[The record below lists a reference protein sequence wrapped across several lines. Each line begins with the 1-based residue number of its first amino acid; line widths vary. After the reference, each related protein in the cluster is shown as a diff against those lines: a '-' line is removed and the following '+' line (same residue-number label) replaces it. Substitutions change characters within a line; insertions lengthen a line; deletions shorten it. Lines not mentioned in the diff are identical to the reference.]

1 MREVARVTHQ
11 VAPSQACV
19 LIVGET
25 GTGKELIARAVHD
38 LSPRFSGPYIRVN
51 CGALTE
57 SLLESE
63 LFGHVKGS
71 FTGAVDNRTGRFE
84 AAHTGSIF
92 LDEIN
97 STTPKLQVKLL
108 RVLQE
113 GEFERVG
120 DIRTVKVDTRIIAA
134 TNRDLLDE
142 IDAGRFREDLY
153 YRLNVVPIYL
163 PPLRERR
170 EDIGPLV
177 EFFLK
182 RYADQNRK
190 EVRRVHPEAMRL
202 LRDHDWPGN
211 VRELQNYVERAV
223 ILGDGPEL
231 TVEHLP
237 PQLRGE
243 SPPARSAPAAATST
257 RLTSEL
263 VRQGIRAAGPAANDL
278 HNRIVGQVERELIQ
292 QVLAS
297 CERVQ
302 IKAAARLGINRNTLH
317 KKLAEFRI
325 DDNDADDPDR
335 PAPKGHANGDSAP
348 ADDDEWGI
356 LGGTSRS
363 GGPSSRSVPLRG
375 PAHDPRLRPAAR
387 PPLSGRLPRMAR
399 RGQDR
404 LGRPGLR
411 RPAVQHR
418 LRLRRL
424 RRPPRRRRSTSTGR
438 GAGSREVARV
448 LKPDGTFWLAIGDE
462 FAAELKVIVHR
473 ELGLS
478 LRNWVI
484 WYYTFGVHCTKKFSA
499 EPRPPVLLREGP
511 EVVHL
516 QRRRVRV
523 PSARQLVYAD
533 SRANPRAGSPTTPG
547 SCAPRTSPTAS
558 PPTATP
564 GTSPASAARSRSAP
578 AGTAARCPSSSSAG
592 SSAPART
599 PATSSST
606 PSAAAARRW
615 SSPRSSTAATSASSS
630 PPDYAAQIQAR
641 LDAVAGRPA
650 PRRRR
655 RARWRAGRAGVEGA
669 GRVSRAGIG

>member
-1 MREVARVTHQ
+1 MANAYDRPPRHAGDETSLPGVIGPSAAMREVARITHQ
-11 VAPSQACV
+11 VAPSRACV

-84 AAHTGSIF
+84 AAHAGSIF

-120 DIRTVKVDTRIIAA
+120 DIRTVKVDTRIVAA

-142 IDAGRFREDLY
+142 IDSGRFREDLY

-170 EDIGPLV
+170 EDVAPLV
-177 EFFLK
+177 DFFLK
-182 RYADQNRK
+182 RYATQNRK
-190 EVRRVHPEAMRL
+190 EIRRFTAEAMRM

-223 ILGDGPEL
+223 ILGDGPDL
-231 TVEHLP
+231 TSEHLP

-243 SPPARSAPAAATST
+243 TAPRPIRSRGGDLNA
-257 RLTSEL
+257 LTTEL

-278 HNRIVGQVERELIQ
+278 HPRIVGQVERELIQ

-325 DDNDADDPDR
+325 DGHEADGDPVSKS
-335 PAPKGHANGDSAP
+335 APPENGDGDSAP
-348 ADDDEWGI
+348 GDDE
-356 LGGTSRS
+356 
-363 GGPSSRSVPLRG
+363 
-375 PAHDPRLRPAAR
+375 
-387 PPLSGRLPRMAR
+387 
-399 RGQDR
+399 
-404 LGRPGLR
+404 
-411 RPAVQHR
+411 
-418 LRLRRL
+418 
-424 RRPPRRRRSTSTGR
+424 
-438 GAGSREVARV
+438 
-448 LKPDGTFWLAIGDE
+448 
-462 FAAELKVIVHR
+462 
-473 ELGLS
+473 
-478 LRNWVI
+478 
-484 WYYTFGVHCTKKFSA
+484 
-499 EPRPPVLLREGP
+499 
-511 EVVHL
+511 
-516 QRRRVRV
+516 
-523 PSARQLVYAD
+523 
-533 SRANPRAGSPTTPG
+533 
-547 SCAPRTSPTAS
+547 
-558 PPTATP
+558 
-564 GTSPASAARSRSAP
+564 
-578 AGTAARCPSSSSAG
+578 
-592 SSAPART
+592 
-599 PATSSST
+599 
-606 PSAAAARRW
+606 
-615 SSPRSSTAATSASSS
+615 
-630 PPDYAAQIQAR
+630 
-641 LDAVAGRPA
+641 
-650 PRRRR
+650 
-655 RARWRAGRAGVEGA
+655 
-669 GRVSRAGIG
+669 